1 MSEHR
6 IGLDVAGGGG
16 GHLQNQSG
24 SAGNRDPAS
33 QEHADRF
40 RRALTG
46 DGSPESSSEA
56 SPVPAQHPRARGPF
70 DLFGRRSDPAPAA
83 DPQSIPS
90 AALGA
95 AFSAQRPADVDAT
108 PERDNDRAWKAA
120 AEVAARILVSADE
133 EREARVYIRE
143 DVLAGVELR
152 IRRDQGRWVVT
163 FLVADT
169 TSFGV
174 LSQAAGMIATE
185 LARRLRSSV
194 EVQLT
199 AARGPETS
207 DEPALTFFADPPDGS
222 GESP

>member
-1 MSEHR
+1 MSERR
-6 IGLDVAGGGG
+6 IGLDVAGGGD
-16 GHLQNQSG
+16 HLPNQSG
-24 SAGNRDPAS
+24 AAGGRDPAS
-33 QEHADRF
+33 QEQAERF
-40 RRALTG
+40 RRALTR
-46 DGSPESSSEA
+46 DGSPDSA
-56 SPVPAQHPRARGPF
+56 TDAGAAAAQHPRTRGPF

-83 DPQSIPS
+83 DPQPIPS
-90 AALGA
+90 AAPGA
-95 AFSAQRPADVDAT
+95 AVSAPLPADADAPQRT
-108 PERDNDRAWKAA
+108 NDRVWKAA
-120 AEVAARILVSADE
+120 AEVAARILVSADA

-143 DVLAGVELR
+143 DVLPGVELR
-152 IRRDQGRWVVT
+152 IRQDQGRWVVT

-169 TSFGV
+169 TSFGM